1 VLVVLLAVIA
11 TGSALTARHIVTT
24 PGPLPA
30 ARDVVVPRGGA
41 ARIAQTL
48 RETNVIASKLAFRVA
63 MLATIRDGPLH
74 AAELGFPAHASL
86 REVLAI
92 LRTARPVEHHLT
104 IPEGKTA
111 RQIDALLQH
120 AEAMTGSVKLTDEGA
135 VLPDTYSYEYDT
147 PRAALLARAEAAEAK
162 ALAAAWAG
170 RDAGLKLASPR
181 DALILASI
189 VERETAK
196 PEERAHIAAV
206 FLNRLRL
213 GMRLQADSTLVY
225 AASGGAGVL
234 DHPLTRAEL
243 EQDGP
248 YNTYRNHDLPPGP
261 ICAPGIA
268 SLHAVLHPAASDDL
282 YFVADG
288 SGGHVFSRTLVQHE
302 ANVKR
307 WRSLEAH

>member
-11 TGSALTARHIVTT
+11 TGGVVAARSIFAM
-24 PGPLPA
+24 PGPLTA

-48 RETNVIASKLAFRVA
+48 REANVIASPLAFRVA
-63 MLATIRDGPLH
+63 MLATMRDGPVH
-74 AAELGFPAHASL
+74 AAEFGFAAHASL
-86 REVLAI
+86 RDVLAV
-92 LRTARPVEHHLT
+92 LRTARPVEHRLT
-104 IPEGKTA
+104 IPEGRTA
-111 RQIDALLQH
+111 RQIDALLGH
-120 AEAMTGSVKLTDEGA
+120 AEAMTGSVTLAQEGA
-135 VLPDTYSYEYDT
+135 VLPDTYSYEYGT
-147 PRAALLARAEAAEAK
+147 PRAAVLARAEAAEAK
-162 ALAAAWAG
+162 VLAAAWAA
-170 RDAGLKLASPR
+170 RDVGVPLASPR

-234 DHPLTRAEL
+234 DHPLTRGEL
-243 EQDGP
+243 ERDGP

-268 SLHAVLHPAASDDL
+268 SLHAVLHPGVSDDL

-288 SGGHVFSRTLVQHE
+288 NGGHVFARTLAQHE
-302 ANVKR
+302 TNVKH
-307 WRSLEAH
+307 WRSLEVR